1 MDKQTLRRFLGTLL
15 VTVFLGGMLNGG
27 SEALAQAP
35 LRKTTV
41 VYPSTGF
48 GVGTAPLSSV
58 PKALG
63 YFKDEGLD
71 VHFAGVAGSQPA
83 LQMVLG
89 GNGDVAAMQPIT
101 LFQMRPK
108 GANAKAF
115 YTWVRHNWFYPVV
128 IEGSPIKSLKDFKG
142 KTIGVAS
149 MGASMIPFMKLVLA
163 DAGLDPERDVKF
175 VASGGGAGAAA
186 LLKQGQVDILGL
198 WSAQYAAMENAGF
211 KFQKFVDVNPIK
223 SMSFAVTYAATEEW
237 LRGNPKVAVG
247 LGRAWARGTL
257 FAMTNPEAVVR
268 LHWTQFPQSKPTG
281 VDEATA
287 LQRALHELKDTLSF
301 MRIDTATV
309 KKWGMTTSDEIKDY
323 ADVLQRSKLIEGG
336 PVKLDDYFTAEFIDA
351 INTFDEK
358 KVIEQARAYKVQ

>member
-1 MDKQTLRRFLGTLL
+1 MDKQTQRRFLGVLL
-15 VTVFLGGMLNGG
+15 VTVFLGGMWSGG
-27 SEALAQAP
+27 TEAQAP

-48 GVGTAPLSSV
+48 GVATAPLSSL
-58 PKALG
+58 PKVLG
-63 YFKDEGLD
+63 YFQEEGLD

-83 LQMVLG
+83 LQMVLS

-108 GANAKAF
+108 GARAKAF

-186 LLKQGQVDILGL
+186 LLAQGKVDVLAL
-198 WSAQYAAMENAGF
+198 WSAQYAAMANAGF
-211 KFQKFVDVNPIK
+211 KLHTFVDVNPIK

-237 LRGNPKVAVG
+237 LRDNPKVAVG
-247 LGRAWARGTL
+247 LGRSWARGTL
-257 FAMTNPEAVVR
+257 FAMTNPEATVR
-268 LHWTQFPQSKPTG
+268 HHWALYPQSKPTG

-287 LQRALHELKDTLSF
+287 MQRALNELKDTLSF
-301 MRIDTATV
+301 MRVDTATV
-309 KKWGMTTSDEIKDY
+309 KKWGMTTDKEIKDY
-323 ADVLQRSKLIEGG
+323 AEVLQRAKLIEDG

-351 INTFDEK
+351 INAFDEH
-358 KVIEQARAYKVQ
+358 KVTDQARHYKVQ